1 MKATFK
7 SSLLLLMAS
16 AAFFTSCKKDEV
28 QAVLTPSGAVTLSS
42 SATTL
47 VLTQANG
54 ANTAASFTWDKAKF
68 GYPAGITYTLE
79 FTKGGTNFA
88 TATSTSINMETALT
102 KTYTV
107 KDLNSKLLDIIPFG
121 SAQQVQAR
129 IKADVGS
136 GVAPIY
142 SNVISL
148 TVTAY
153 RDIINYTFPQ
163 ALYIAGNY
171 QGWSPST
178 APKIVDKFAS
188 GTTGSGYD
196 GYINFTNATPEFKIV
211 KGPDWSFGD
220 FGSSGGGVLTNGGS
234 NLTLSDGAGVYRLT
248 ASTSGMTW
256 TATKITTW
264 GIIGSATAGD
274 WGSSTPMTFNA
285 ADGTWTLT
293 TNLTGGA
300 GKEMKFRANNG
311 WDINFGDNNP
321 ADNKPEYGGDNIK
334 IAADGN
340 YTITLDIGIAG
351 NYSYT
356 VRKN

>member
-7 SSLLLLMAS
+7 SSLLLLIVS
-16 AAFFTSCKKDEV
+16 ATFISSCIKEEV
-28 QAVLTPSGAVTLSS
+28 RAVLNPGGNLTLSS
-42 SATTL
+42 TQSTL
-47 VLTQANG
+47 VLTQANA
-54 ANTAASFTWDKAKF
+54 ANTAVNFTWDKANF

-79 FTKGGTNFA
+79 FCKGGTNFA
-88 TATSTSINMETALT
+88 AATSTSINMETALA
-102 KTYTV
+102 KTY
-107 KDLNSKLLDIIPFG
+107 KIGDLNGKMLDIIPFG

-153 RDIINYTFPQ
+153 RDIVNYAFPK
-163 ALYIAGNY
+163 ALWVAGNF

-196 GYINFTNATPEFKIV
+196 GYINFTDANPEFKLV

-220 FGSSGGGVLTNGGS
+220 FGVGGTTGSLGSVGNLKLTN
-234 NLTLSDGAGVYRLT
+234 GAGVYRLT
-248 ASTSGMTW
+248 ANTSSMTY
-256 TATKITTW
+256 TATKINTW
-264 GIIGSATAGD
+264 GVIGSATPKD
-274 WGSSTPMTFNA
+274 WNASTPMVFNA
-285 ADGTWTLT
+285 ADGTWTVTL
-293 TNLTGGA
+293 NLLG
-300 GKEMKFRANNG
+300 GKEMKFRANDG
-311 WDINFGDNNP
+311 WDINFGDNSP

-334 IAADGN
+334 IALDGN
-340 YTITLDIGIAG
+340 YTVTLDIGIAG

-356 VRKN
+356 IKKN